1 MREGAATVD
10 GHPEL
15 IAVLLRN
22 LIDNAVRYG
31 PAGGIVRVETQDASL
46 SVTDQGPGIPPEE
59 RARVGERFYRILG
72 TEPSGSGLGL
82 SIVERIAALH
92 GARVALGEGPRGK
105 GLRVTV
111 AFPGARA

>member
-1 MREGAATVD
+1 M
-10 GHPEL
+10 
-15 IAVLLRN
+15 LLRN

-31 PAGGIVRVETQDASL
+31 PAGGIVRVETRGASV

-92 GARVALGEGPRGK
+92 GAELALGEGPDGRG
-105 GLRVTV
+105 LHITLV
-111 AFPGARA
+111 FPAAAA